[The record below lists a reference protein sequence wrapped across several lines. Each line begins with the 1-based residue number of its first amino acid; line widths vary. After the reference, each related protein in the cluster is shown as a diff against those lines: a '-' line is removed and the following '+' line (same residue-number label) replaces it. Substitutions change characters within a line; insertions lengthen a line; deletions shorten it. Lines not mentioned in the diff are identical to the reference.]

1 MGLDGVGAVCR
12 GAGVPVPSG
21 VPRQALYRLNHRLS
35 SKGERSEVEQAVTA
49 GNPVIWWLNSFLSL
63 VSH

>member
-1 MGLDGVGAVCR
+1 MGWELCVEALVSQY
-12 GAGVPVPSG
+12 PVG
-21 VPRQALYRLNHRLS
+21 VPRQALYRLNQRLS

-49 GNPVIWWLNSFLSL
+49 GNPVIRWLNSFLSL